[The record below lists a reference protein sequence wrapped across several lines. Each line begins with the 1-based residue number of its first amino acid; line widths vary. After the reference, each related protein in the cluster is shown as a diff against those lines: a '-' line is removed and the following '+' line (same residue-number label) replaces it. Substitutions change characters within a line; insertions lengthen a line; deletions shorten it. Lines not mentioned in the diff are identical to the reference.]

1 VTEFEVHT
9 KGTDMPASPEP
20 NKTYLSIVD
29 DAEISPEDVE
39 GRILAS
45 TKDEGAVEE
54 PSKEPAPDK
63 E

>member
-9 KGTDMPASPEP
+9 KGTDMPASEVPR
-20 NKTYLSIVD
+20 KTYLSATD
-29 DAEISPEDVE
+29 ETESGPEEGE

-45 TKDEGAVEE
+45 TQDEGAVEE
-54 PSKEPAPDK
+54 PSEETAPDK